1 MGVFMPV
8 ASAETIAEA
17 MIALSDGLA
26 YKLAEGYWE
35 ITLDR
40 CRELLHLFCEQ
51 MLGLAPGTLAEQ
63 T

>member
-1 MGVFMPV
+1 MGVFRPV

-26 YKLAEGYWE
+26 YKIAEDYWE
-35 ITLDR
+35 ITVPR
-40 CRELLHLFCEQ
+40 SRELLHLFCEQ
-51 MLGLAPGTLAEQ
+51 MLGLAPGTLADQ